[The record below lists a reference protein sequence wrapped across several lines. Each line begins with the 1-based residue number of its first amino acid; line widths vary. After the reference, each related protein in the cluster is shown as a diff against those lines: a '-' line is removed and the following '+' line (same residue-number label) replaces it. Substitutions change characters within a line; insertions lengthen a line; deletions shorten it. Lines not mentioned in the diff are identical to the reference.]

1 MVIGFSLGC
10 RIGKYFLHFC
20 HAKKGDAWMAK
31 NIGHFVPL
39 GGPWLGAVQLMKAV
53 MIDGSF
59 APLGS
64 LLPWLPLFMLL
75 SFAAD
80 SASSAALAAATRAA
94 SFAALLT
101 VLP

>member
-1 MVIGFSLGC
+1 
-10 RIGKYFLHFC
+10 
-20 HAKKGDAWMAK
+20 MAK

-64 LLPWLPLFMLL
+64 PAAMVAAIHVAVMV
-75 SFAAD
+75 AAD
-80 SASSAALAAATRAA
+80 SASSAARQAPTPAMQEPA
-94 SFAALLT
+94 SAVPSIAGNSA
-101 VLP
+101 